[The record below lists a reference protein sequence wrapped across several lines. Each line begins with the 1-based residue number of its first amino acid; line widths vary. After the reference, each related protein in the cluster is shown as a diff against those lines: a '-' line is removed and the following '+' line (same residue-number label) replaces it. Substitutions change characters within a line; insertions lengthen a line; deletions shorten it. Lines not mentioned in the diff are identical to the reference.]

1 MKPQLSGQ
9 GRTMAHTRKAR
20 TGAFRRSRRGMT
32 MLEVLVSLAILAMIS
47 LLIYGAFDSMSRGK
61 KGEAMRAERARQ
73 GREALLRMTHELSES
88 FLSLHNPPVLAMLTR
103 ATVFVGQNS
112 TPFDRIDFASF
123 AHRRMMRDV
132 HESDQAEIGYFASED
147 PDVAGKTD
155 LARREQ
161 TPIDM
166 DPLRGGVVNVLAENI
181 EAFDIR
187 YLDPLTGT
195 WGESWDSS
203 QTYGQFNRLPL
214 ELRISLTIKGL
225 PGNDATIST
234 TKVMMPMLKPLAF
247 GIPQ

>member
-1 MKPQLSGQ
+1 M
-9 GRTMAHTRKAR
+9 RTWQKTRS
-20 TGAFRRSRRGMT
+20 TTRGMT
-32 MLEVLVSLAILAMIS
+32 LLEVLVSLAILAMIS

-61 KGEAMRAERARQ
+61 KGENMRAERARQ
-73 GREALLRMTHELSES
+73 GRAALLRMTHELSEA
-88 FLSLHNPPVLAMLTR
+88 FLSLHNPPTLAMLTR
-103 ATVFVGQNS
+103 VTVFVGQNS
-112 TPFDRIDFASF
+112 TPYDRIDFASF
-123 AHRRMMRDV
+123 AHKRMVRDSR
-132 HESDQAEIGYFASED
+132 ESDQAEIGYFASDD
-147 PDVAGKTD
+147 PEVSGKTD

-161 TPIDM
+161 TPLDM

-214 ELRISLTIKGL
+214 ELRITLTMKGL
-225 PGNDATIST
+225 PGNDATVLT
-234 TKVMMPMLKPLAF
+234 TKMMMPMIKPLAF

>member
-1 MKPQLSGQ
+1 
-9 GRTMAHTRKAR
+9 
-20 TGAFRRSRRGMT
+20 MT
-32 MLEVLVSLAILAMIS
+32 LLEVLVSLAILAMIS
-47 LLIYGAFDSMSRGK
+47 LLVYGAFDSMSRGK

-73 GREALLRMTHELSES
+73 GREALLRMTHELSEA
-88 FLSLHNPPVLAMLTR
+88 FLSLHNPPSLAMLTR
-103 ATVFVGQNS
+103 VTVFIGQNS

-123 AHRRMMRDV
+123 AHRRIMRDV
-132 HESDQAEIGYFASED
+132 RESDQAEVGYFASED
-147 PDVAGKTD
+147 PDAAGKID

-203 QTYGQFNRLPL
+203 QTFGQFNRLPL
-214 ELRISLTIKGL
+214 ELRVSLTLKGL
-225 PGNDATIST
+225 PGSDATIFT

>member
-1 MKPQLSGQ
+1 M
-9 GRTMAHTRKAR
+9 RTRAR
-20 TGAFRRSRRGMT
+20 RNARRGMT
-32 MLEVLVSLAILAMIS
+32 LLEVLVSLAILAMVS

-61 KGEAMRAERARQ
+61 KGESMRNERARQ
-73 GREALLRMTHELSES
+73 GRAALQRMTHELSEA
-88 FLSLHNPPVLAMLTR
+88 FLSLHNPPVLAMITR
-103 ATVFVGQNS
+103 VTVFIGQNS
-112 TPFDRIDFASF
+112 SPYDRIDFAAF
-123 AHRRMMRDV
+123 AHRRMVRDAR
-132 HESDQAEIGYFASED
+132 ESDQAEVGYFASDD
-147 PDVAGKTD
+147 PDVSGKTD

-203 QTYGQFNRLPL
+203 QTFAQFNRLPL
-214 ELRISLTIKGL
+214 ELRITLTMKGL
-225 PGNDATIST
+225 PGNEATVLT
-234 TKVMMPMLKPLAF
+234 TKFMMPMIKPLGF

>member
-1 MKPQLSGQ
+1 MKRRPKI
-9 GRTMAHTRKAR
+9 RAR
-20 TGAFRRSRRGMT
+20 PALRGMT
-32 MLEVLVSLAILAMIS
+32 LLEVLVSLAILAMIS
-47 LLIYGAFDSMSRGK
+47 LLIYGAFDSMSRGR
-61 KGEAMRAERARQ
+61 KGENMRSERARQ
-73 GREALLRMTHELSES
+73 GRSALLRMTHELSAA

-103 ATVFVGQNS
+103 VTVFIGQNS

-123 AHRRMMRDV
+123 AHRRIVRDS
-132 HESDQAEIGYFASED
+132 HESDQAEVGYFASED
-147 PDVAGKTD
+147 SEVSGKTD

-181 EAFDIR
+181 ESFDIR

-203 QTYGQFNRLPL
+203 QTFGQFNRLPL
-214 ELRISLTIKGL
+214 ELRISLTMKGV
-225 PGNDATIST
+225 PGTEST
-234 TKVMMPMLKPLAF
+234 VFMTKIMMPMLKPLAF